1 MTKWEKKNGLYTPIE
16 SIRERKREDMPSFS
30 LRTFTIYYESD
41 IEKFKKLVESK
52 NGIWEGSK
60 RVNFLNYKNQPV
72 GRQFVCIYHYY
83 EDLEME
89 VLC

>member
-1 MTKWEKKNGLYTPIE
+1 MSKWKKENGLYIPE
-16 SIRERKREDMPSFS
+16 VKKEDMPRFS
-30 LRTFTIYYESD
+30 LRTFTVYYESD
-41 IEKFKKLVESK
+41 VEKFQKLVESK

-60 RVNFLNYKNQPV
+60 QVNFLNYKNQPV
-72 GRQFVCIYHYY
+72 TRQYVCIYHYY